1 MLPSLGDLR
10 RSLGTY
16 QNASAI
22 TGVLQLAIDSLDL
35 EVATLLRHGD
45 AVLSLHAR
53 PRAGADTRRQKHLQT
68 TDAASTPLLGPCIVV
83 PAGGMRSRRESTLR
97 LERSAGSPF
106 TEHDKAIAAVIA
118 SAVVYTEAS
127 VELLTREGG
136 WARAE
141 RDDVESGRLRKLL
154 RDRDALLDQLSG
166 IQRALSQR
174 APLQDI
180 LDTIVAAAAE
190 LIGDETVNLRLLD
203 PADPTHLLRV
213 AGRGY
218 SEDVEPFMMR
228 IRTGEGAVGRAF
240 SEGRLVVIE
249 DYQNSQDR
257 LPVLGSE
264 GLEAAMSAPVEANG
278 RVIGTLTVATHRRG
292 RTYTITEQP
301 MLVTFAVHASVAI
314 ASAQTA
320 DSMARLAFHDPL
332 TGLPNRALFV
342 DRVGQALAR
351 SDRKAQTTA
360 VLFADLDNFK
370 AINDSL
376 GHAAGDELLVVI
388 ARRIRESLRASD
400 SAARFGGDEF
410 AILLEDIG
418 NEGRVMNACA
428 RIMVS
433 LVAPVD
439 IQGTTIA
446 PGASIGVALSRG
458 TACDADGLL
467 RDADLAMYAA
477 KAAGKG
483 TYKLYR
489 PVIQTRVAG
498 RLQLESDLAQSRPP
512 HPAVISTTATI
523 AAPTPTT

>member
-1 MLPSLGDLR
+1 MPPSLGDLR

-22 TGVLQLAIDSLDL
+22 TGVLQLAIDTLDL

-53 PRAGADTRRQKHLQT
+53 PRAGADTRRQRHLQT
-68 TDAASTPLLGPCIVV
+68 PDAASTPLLGPCIVV
-83 PAGGMRSRRESTLR
+83 PAGGLRSRRESTLR

-106 TEHDKAIAAVIA
+106 TEQDKAIAAVIA
-118 SAVVYTEAS
+118 SAVVYTQAGL
-127 VELLTREGG
+127 ELLTREGG

-141 RDDVESGRLRKLL
+141 GDDMESGRLRTML

-174 APLQDI
+174 APLEDI
-180 LDTIVAAAAE
+180 LDTIVTAATE

-218 SEDVEPFMMR
+218 SEDVEPLMTR
-228 IRTGEGAVGRAF
+228 IRSGEGAVGRAF
-240 SEGRLVVIE
+240 TEGRLVVIE
-249 DYQNSQDR
+249 DYQNHKDR
-257 LPVLGSE
+257 LEVLGGE
-264 GLEAAMSAPVEANG
+264 GLEAAMSAPVEENG
-278 RVIGTLTVATHRRG
+278 RVIGALTVATHRRG
-292 RTYTITEQP
+292 RTYTLTEQQ

-314 ASAQTA
+314 ASARMA
-320 DSMARLAFHDPL
+320 DSMAHLAFHDPL

-351 SDRKAQTTA
+351 SERKAQTTA

-376 GHAAGDELLVVI
+376 GHAAGDELLVII
-388 ARRIRESLRASD
+388 ARRIRESLRPSD

-418 NEGRVMNACA
+418 NEGRVMNACE
-428 RIMVS
+428 RIMAS
-433 LVAPVD
+433 LAAPVD
-439 IQGTTIA
+439 IQGMTID
-446 PGASIGVALSRG
+446 PGASIGVALTRDA
-458 TACDADGLL
+458 TCDADRLL

-483 TYKLYR
+483 TYKVYR
-489 PVIQTRVAG
+489 PAMRTRVIG
-498 RLQLESDLAQSRPP
+498 RLQLESDLAR
-512 HPAVISTTATI
+512 TLD
-523 AAPTPTT
+523 